1 MSEFSIIETPRDIA
15 GAFPWLAGALEAC
28 ADVLAR
34 HIGDDPKAAEALR
47 IVFDAR
53 VRMGG
58 LENLRNG

>member
-1 MSEFSIIETPRDIA
+1 MSDVSLIKPPRDIA

-28 ADVLAR
+28 ADVLAM

-58 LENLRNG
+58 LENLKNG